1 MRSCRENW
9 ANISEMAKVQRVAI
23 LNRGEAAT
31 RFLRAIR
38 ELRSEEKSDLVGIA
52 LYTDPDRFAPFVR
65 DADETISLGPAL
77 RRVGGAAERPA
88 YLDRDRVLA
97 ALRAMRADSVWPGWG
112 FLAEDP
118 SFVEK
123 LEASELIFLGP
134 RSETM
139 RLLGDKIRSKQLAAE
154 VDVPVIPWSGG
165 PVERSDVL
173 RHAERIGFP
182 LMLKASAGGG
192 GRGIRLVRDASELES
207 AFDSSGAEAAHAF
220 GDGTLFLESQ
230 IGAARHIEVQ
240 LAADEHGCVLAL
252 GLRDCSVQRRHQK
265 VIEEAPPPGIPDELA
280 RAMREASIRMLQAAG
295 YVGVATCEFLVA
307 GDGSFYFLEV
317 NPRLQVEH
325 GITEL
330 LCGFDLVKWQIRIA
344 RGERLP
350 DVAPQPRGCSM
361 EVRLCAE
368 DPSADFAPSPGLV
381 TQLEL
386 PAGPGIRVD
395 AGIAAGDIIP
405 AEFDSMIAKVMAHGA
420 SREEARARLER
431 AVSDVRVVVDGGM
444 TNKGFLLDVLN
455 HPRFRSGSVDTG
467 WLAEAELA
475 ASPDPCIEVL
485 LVAAIHVYQR
495 ERAAVRANFYAEGGH
510 PQRIP
515 PSMGAEI
522 DLVFA
527 GVAYRLTVYAIG
539 NWSYRVHLGDS
550 VAQVRLLEQGPHT
563 RTLHVGE
570 RSHQVLIGE
579 SEVEL
584 RIELDGQHHR
594 VQRDIG
600 GKVRAPAPA
609 LVIELAVRPGEG
621 VAAGQRLGLLEA
633 MKTETA
639 FFAPVAG
646 LVREILVRAG
656 ERVSAGDVIL
666 VIEPSFD
673 QDSADPPTAPL
684 GLAPEE
690 DPLEIFFASDG
701 QVSPE
706 GATKLPASQR
716 AAGIAALR
724 SETRRVLMG
733 YDVNPDRAERLVEIL
748 ESPVAGVS
756 EAFQAQLAQL
766 AGAVALFSDIE
777 TLFDTAPTRVA
788 VDELGPSN
796 DARMAM
802 YLRRMSAA
810 GAGIDPGFLE
820 LLRRALAHYDVD
832 SLEPSDS
839 LERAALCL
847 YATRTTLGLRARLI
861 EALLHTL
868 IRLGEQGETFSRH
881 PELAGALDR
890 LTLLRG
896 AVSETVA
903 DLAAQA
909 HYALFDRASGKA
921 AGEAS
926 IAPAVD
932 LAHTLVPPPDP
943 AALERR
949 ARELGLPVD
958 LARRIELWRLDR
970 FELEPLEIERFEGI
984 HGFYAR
990 SRDDPGDA
998 RLFCFAEVTDIGFAL
1013 PNAPDRAKF
1022 QQRFHEAIEAMRSL
1036 RGQRDPEHRLRWNR
1050 LYLFVR
1056 PPLVLADE
1064 LLQDLLRRLA
1074 PETAHLGLEWVVV
1087 RLASVEKTDI
1097 DSVPRKIEV
1106 LAGTPVGTR
1115 VEWSIREPHTRSLQ
1129 PATPAERRMA
1139 AARARGL
1146 FYPYEVARLFTAEP
1160 DDGRRGGLGTPTG
1173 PGVFEEYALY
1183 EGKVARVVRDP
1194 GDNDCGV
1201 VFGIITT
1208 PTVKHPEGMRRV
1220 LLIGDPTRGMGALGE
1235 PECAAIVAAIDLAE
1249 REELPVE
1256 WVGVSSGAR
1265 IAMESGTE
1273 NLDATARVVRR
1284 LVTFTDAGGEVNLV
1298 LPGVN
1303 VGAQSYFDALATM
1316 GLQSRGILI
1325 MLPRAYMVLTGRA
1338 ALEFSGGVAAE
1349 DEVGIGGYERIM
1361 GPNGHAHHQARTLPD
1376 AYEIL
1381 LEHYAC
1387 SYRTRG
1393 EPGPRRSQTGDPDG
1407 RDVTLSPYEGEED
1420 FQSVGDIFSR
1430 EANPE
1435 RKRPFAMRPL
1445 MRSVIDQ
1452 DCGFLE
1458 RWPIWQGAETAIVWD
1473 AHLGGFPISLIG
1485 IESRPLP
1492 RLGYT
1497 PNDGPDSWTA
1507 GTLFPYSSK
1516 KVARA
1521 LNAASGNRPVVI
1533 LANLSGFDGSP
1544 ESMRR
1549 GILEFG
1555 AEIARAVV
1563 RFQGKLVFT
1572 VVSRYHG
1579 GAYVVFSRELNDGMH
1594 AVALSGSYASV
1605 IGGAA
1610 AAAVVFGRDVRRRAV
1625 ADPRV
1630 REARARVDAAAD
1642 VPTRV
1647 ARRAQLDR
1655 LLEEVTL
1662 EKQAEVAAEFDA
1674 THTVE
1679 RAREVGSLESIIEPK
1694 ELRPALIGWLK
1705 E

>member
-1 MRSCRENW
+1 M
-9 ANISEMAKVQRVAI
+9 AEMARVQRIAI

-31 RFLRAIR
+31 RCLRAIR
-38 ELRSEEKSDLVGIA
+38 ELRSEEKSELIGIA

-77 RRVGGAAERPA
+77 RRVGGVAEKPA

-97 ALRAMRADSVWPGWG
+97 ALRATRADTVWPGWG

-118 SFVEK
+118 SFVER

-134 RSETM
+134 PSATM

-154 VDVPVIPWSGG
+154 VDVPVISWSGG

-192 GRGIRLVRDASELES
+192 GRGIRVVCEASELES
-207 AFDSSGAEAAHAF
+207 AFDSAAAEGAHAF

-230 IGAARHIEVQ
+230 IGAARHVEVQ
-240 LAADEHGCVLAL
+240 LAADQHGGVLAL

-265 VIEEAPPPGIPDELA
+265 VVEEAPPPGIPDELA
-280 RAMREASIRMLQAAG
+280 REMREASIRLLEAAG
-295 YVGVATCEFLVA
+295 YVGVATCEFLVS
-307 GDGSFYFLEV
+307 GDGSFHFLEV

-330 LCGFDLVKWQIRIA
+330 LNGFDLVKWQIRIA
-344 RGERLP
+344 RGDRLP
-350 DVAPQPRGCSM
+350 GVAPPSRGCSM

-368 DPSADFAPSPGLV
+368 DPSADFAPSPGAV
-381 TQLEL
+381 MQLEL
-386 PAGPGIRVD
+386 PSGPGIRVD
-395 AGIAAGDIIP
+395 AGIVAGDSIP

-431 AVSDVRVVVDGGM
+431 AVSDVRVVIDGGM
-444 TNKGFLLDVLN
+444 TNKGFLLGVLK
-455 HPRFRSGSVDTG
+455 HPRFREGGVDTG
-467 WLAEAELA
+467 WLAEAGLA
-475 ASPDPCIEVL
+475 ASPDPSIEAL

-495 ERAAVRANFYAEGGH
+495 ERAVVRANFYAEGGR

-515 PSMGAEI
+515 PSTGAEI

-527 GVAYRLTVYAIG
+527 GVSYRLTVYAIG
-539 NWSYRVHLGDS
+539 NWSYRVHLGDR

-563 RTLHVGE
+563 RTLFVGE
-570 RSHQVLIGE
+570 RRHQVLISE

-584 RIELDGQHHR
+584 RIELDGEHHR

-609 LVIELAVRPGEG
+609 LLIELAVEPGES
-621 VAAGQRLGLLEA
+621 VTAGQRLGLLEA

-646 LVREILVRAG
+646 LVREVVARAG

-666 VIEPSFD
+666 VIEPSSD
-673 QDSADPPTAPL
+673 VDSAGPRAAPL
-684 GLAPEE
+684 ELAAEE
-690 DPLEIFFASDG
+690 DPLEIFFDSDG
-701 QVSPE
+701 QLAPE
-706 GATKLPASQR
+706 RATELLASQH

-724 SETRRVLMG
+724 SETRRVLLG
-733 YDVNPDRAERLVEIL
+733 YDVNSKRAERLVEIL

-756 EAFQAQLAQL
+756 EVFQAQLAQL
-766 AGAVALFSDIE
+766 AGAVELFSDIE
-777 TLFDTAPTRVA
+777 TLFSTAPTGVA

-802 YLRRMSAA
+802 YVRRMSAA
-810 GAGIDPGFLE
+810 GAGIDQDFLD
-820 LLRRALAHYDVD
+820 LVLRALAHYDID
-832 SLEPSDS
+832 SLQPSDS
-839 LERAALCL
+839 LERAALRL
-847 YATRTTLGLRARLI
+847 YATRTTLALRTRLI

-890 LTLLRG
+890 LALLRG
-896 AVSETVA
+896 AVSEAVA
-903 DLAAQA
+903 DLAAQV
-909 HYALFDRASGKA
+909 HYALFDRETAKST
-921 AGEAS
+921 GETS
-926 IAPAVD
+926 VPPAVD

-943 AALERR
+943 VALERR

-970 FELEPLEIERFEGI
+970 FELEPIEIERFEGI
-984 HGFYAR
+984 HAFHAR

-998 RLFCFAEVTDIGFAL
+998 RLFCFAEVNDLGSEL
-1013 PNAPDRAKF
+1013 PHAPNPTKF
-1022 QQRFHEAIEAMRSL
+1022 EQRFHAAIEAMRSL

-1056 PPLVLADE
+1056 PALVLTDE
-1064 LLQDLLRRLA
+1064 LLQNLLRRLA

-1087 RLASVEKTDI
+1087 RLASVEKTDP
-1097 DSVPRKIEV
+1097 DAEPRKIEV

-1115 VEWSIREPHTRSLQ
+1115 VEWSIREPHTRPLQ

-1146 FYPYEVARLFTAEP
+1146 FYPYEVARLFAAEP
-1160 DDGRRGGLGTPTG
+1160 DGTQGGLGSPTG

-1183 EGKVARVVRDP
+1183 EGNVARVVRDP
-1194 GDNDCGV
+1194 GNNECGV
-1201 VFGIITT
+1201 VFGVITT

-1235 PECAAIVAAIDLAE
+1235 TECAAIVAAIDLAK

-1284 LVTFTDAGGEVNLV
+1284 LVTFTDAGGEVNLI

-1316 GLQSRGILI
+1316 GLQSRGVLI

-1361 GPNGHAHHQARTLPD
+1361 GPNGYAHHQARTLPD
-1376 AYEIL
+1376 AYGIL
-1381 LEHYAC
+1381 LEHYAT
-1387 SYRTRG
+1387 SYRSRG
-1393 EPGPRRSQTGDPDG
+1393 ESGPRPYQTRDPDG

-1445 MRSVIDQ
+1445 MRAVIDQ

-1473 AHLGGFPISLIG
+1473 AHLGGFPIALIG

-1605 IGGAA
+1605 IGGSA

-1630 REARARVDAAAD
+1630 REVRARVDAAPD

-1647 ARRAQLDR
+1647 ARRAELDR
-1655 LLEEVTL
+1655 LLEEITL

-1674 THTVE
+1674 IHTVE
-1679 RAREVGSLESIIEPK
+1679 RAREVGSLESIIEPR